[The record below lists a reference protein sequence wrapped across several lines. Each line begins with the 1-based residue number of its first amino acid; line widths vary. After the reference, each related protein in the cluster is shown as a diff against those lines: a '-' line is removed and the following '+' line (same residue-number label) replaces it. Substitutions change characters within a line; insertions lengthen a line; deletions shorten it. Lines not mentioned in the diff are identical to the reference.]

1 MGDFWRSS
9 SLACMKMS
17 PFYPSMSAKAMQ
29 DIIVDVLIPAY
40 NEDQSIGKVIAEIP
54 DFVRNIVVVNNRS
67 TDNTRAVAENAGVK
81 VLDEPQMGYGKACL
95 TGMAW
100 IKNQDVQPDIL
111 VFLDGDYSDFPA
123 QMIDLIRPIQKGKAD
138 LVIGSRA
145 LGKRER
151 GSMTIP
157 QRFGNWLATRLMDYL
172 YGVKFT
178 DLGPF
183 RATRWSKLSVLGM
196 KDQNYG
202 WTIEMQIKA
211 AKAGWKLAEVP
222 VDYRRRIGISK
233 VSGTLK
239 GVIGAGYKILWTIWR
254 YR

>member
-1 MGDFWRSS
+1 MGDFWGFASLVMIRMNQSDTPFSS
-9 SLACMKMS
+9 Q
-17 PFYPSMSAKAMQ
+17 PSQ
-29 DIIVDVLIPAY
+29 FPIVDVLIPAY
-40 NEDQSIGKVIAEIP
+40 NEEASIPKVVAEIP
-54 DFVRNIVVVNNRS
+54 AFVRNIVVVNNAS
-67 TDNTRAVAENAGVK
+67 TDNTREAAEIAGAI

-100 IKNQDVQPDIL
+100 IKNQAVQPDIL

-123 QMIDLIRPIQKGKAD
+123 QMIDLIRPIQEGNAD

-157 QRFGNWLATRLMDYL
+157 QRFGNWLATRLMAYL

-183 RATRWSKLSVLGM
+183 RATRWSKLRVLGM
-196 KDQNYG
+196 QDQNYG

-222 VDYRRRIGISK
+222 VDYRRRIGVSK
-233 VSGTLK
+233 VSGTVK
-239 GVIGAGYKILWTIWR
+239 GVFGAGYKILWTIWR